1 MIELTRLNG
10 QKLYLNSDL
19 LKSAET
25 SPDTVL
31 TLISGEKIVVRESC
45 AEVISLTLAW
55 RSQLLRKA
63 WPDAEVAL
71 GVLLSQS
78 RQQTPNGEN

>member
-45 AEVISLTLAW
+45 AEVVTLTLAW
-55 RSQLLRKA
+55 RSQLLRAA
-63 WPDAEVAL
+63 WPDASSAL
-71 GVLLSQS
+71 SVLLSQS
-78 RQQTPNGEN
+78 THQTPDGGN